1 MAQTNTV
8 QALSAA
14 AALAAGFALL
24 LSPVAPMQLLYLFQT
39 ALIPLI
45 VTAKVGAVEPIS
57 GLYSLTIRKKN
68 KEKGLSIGQSQSR
81 SGTHLMDSPDDLG
94 FSTHLKVKESPLSVR
109 ILSCRRGRKETRDPI
124 RYRKAKAI
132 DLLKT
137 TFAIP

>member
-57 GLYSLTIRKKN
+57 GLYSLTIRKKTRR
-68 KEKGLSIGQSQSR
+68 KGY
-81 SGTHLMDSPDDLG
+81 
-94 FSTHLKVKESPLSVR
+94 LSVR
-109 ILSCRRGRKETRDPI
+109 ARV
-124 RYRKAKAI
+124 
-132 DLLKT
+132 DLELT
-137 TFAIP
+137 